1 MKKCLCILLAIISIF
16 NLAFSTF
23 AIDEISITNIAEETT
38 GAEINAAGLILKGSI
53 IVLKDGRNMIIQGTT
68 SCVTSV
74 VKCGF
79 SKLVIQRRSTSSD
92 SWSTFTTYEDFYAD
106 DYVYDL
112 DKSLY
117 CPTGF
122 QYRVVATHY
131 AKKNIFSTQKMENI
145 SGILSM

>member
-1 MKKCLCILLAIISIF
+1 MKKCICVLLVIISIL

-23 AIDEISITNIAEETT
+23 AKNEISITNITEEPT
-38 GAEINAAGLILKGSI
+38 GAEIKAAGLITKGSI
-53 IVLKDGRNMIIQGTT
+53 SVFKDGRNMIITGQTN
-68 SCVTSV
+68 CVLSV
-74 VKCGF
+74 IKCGF

-92 SWSTFTTYEDFYAD
+92 SWSTFTTYEDFYGD
-106 DYVYDL
+106 GYIYNL
-112 DKSLY
+112 EKSLY